1 MLRRLVRM
9 NKLKYGLLIV
19 LIVVVLFWT
28 SQIRMLNII
37 QGSTVASKQKQYYL
51 DGQNVDGGLCDKL
64 CKTM

>member
-1 MLRRLVRM
+1 MLRRIVRM

-28 SQIRMLNII
+28 SQIRMLSII

-51 DGQNVDGGLCDKL
+51 DGQNVDGGLCDEL
-64 CKTM
+64 